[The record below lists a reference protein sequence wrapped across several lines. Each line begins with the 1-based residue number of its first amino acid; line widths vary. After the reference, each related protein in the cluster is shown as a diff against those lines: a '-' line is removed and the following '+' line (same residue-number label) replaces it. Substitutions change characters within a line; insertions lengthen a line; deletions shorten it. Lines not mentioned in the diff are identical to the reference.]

1 MNLVNCLAVAKKA
14 ASYINLCDIAWQE
27 VRRSSKEAEKNECCD
42 NHERVGVGEGLP
54 SGDPCE

>member
-1 MNLVNCLAVAKKA
+1 MNCLAVAKKA
-14 ASYINLCDIAWQE
+14 ASCINLCDRAWQE

-42 NHERVGVGEGLP
+42 NHERVGVGEALP